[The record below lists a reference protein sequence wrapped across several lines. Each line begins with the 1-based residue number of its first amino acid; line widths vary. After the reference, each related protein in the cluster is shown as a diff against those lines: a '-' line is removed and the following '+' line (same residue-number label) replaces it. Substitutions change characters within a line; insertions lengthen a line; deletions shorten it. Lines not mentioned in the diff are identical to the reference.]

1 MKLTLIQTDILWLQ
15 PSLNMQR
22 AEAMIAD
29 AEKSDVYILPEMF
42 TTGFAVHP
50 EGKAE
55 DDEAALSWMEDMA
68 RRYDAAIGGSVAVKV
83 GDGYRNRFYFVMPD
97 GSSVRYDK
105 RHLFTY
111 GGEHLSYT
119 RGEDRVEVEFRG
131 VRFLLQV
138 CYDLRFPVFS
148 RNSGTP
154 PYDVALYVASWPISR
169 MRVWDT
175 LLHARAIE
183 NQCYVAGVNR
193 VGSDKAC
200 QYSGG
205 TMLVDAYGRTV
216 DACPPDVPAS
226 ITCTLDM
233 EALRTFREKFPVLA
247 DADR

>member
-1 MKLTLIQTDILWLQ
+1 
-15 PSLNMQR
+15 
-22 AEAMIAD
+22 
-29 AEKSDVYILPEMF
+29 
-42 TTGFAVHP
+42 
-50 EGKAE
+50 
-55 DDEAALSWMEDMA
+55 
-68 RRYDAAIGGSVAVKV
+68 
-83 GDGYRNRFYFVMPD
+83 
-97 GSSVRYDK
+97 
-105 RHLFTY
+105 
-111 GGEHLSYT
+111 
-119 RGEDRVEVEFRG
+119 
-131 VRFLLQV
+131 
-138 CYDLRFPVFS
+138 
-148 RNSGTP
+148 
-154 PYDVALYVASWPISR
+154 